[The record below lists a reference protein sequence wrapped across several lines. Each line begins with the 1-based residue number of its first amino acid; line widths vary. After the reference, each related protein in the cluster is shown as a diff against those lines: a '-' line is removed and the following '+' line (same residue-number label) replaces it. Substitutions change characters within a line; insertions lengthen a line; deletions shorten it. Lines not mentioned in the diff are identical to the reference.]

1 MKYYD
6 DLQRFREKSGKQHHA
21 FKDLST
27 QSPTAGQGNWAILN
41 QLAPA
46 DETADLAMGGH
57 VASPVPHPID
67 SECFAY
73 EARISAP
80 PTRDNASVSQSENI
94 PAQRA
99 TLPSQRDVS
108 IHYDQ
113 LFAARPAQTKA
124 RSQKNQPLQPLLE
137 RIAACR

>member
-1 MKYYD
+1 MKHYD

-27 QSPTAGQGNWAILN
+27 QSLAADQGNWAILN

-46 DETADLAMGGH
+46 DENAGLALGGH
-57 VASPVPHPID
+57 VASSVPQPVD
-67 SECFAY
+67 SERFVS
-73 EARISAP
+73 EAQISAP
-80 PTRDNASVSQSENI
+80 PVPNVSQPERS
-94 PAQRA
+94 PAQRSA
-99 TLPSQRDVS
+99 VPSPRDAS
-108 IHYDQ
+108 IQYDQ
-113 LFAARPAQTKA
+113 LFAAKPAQTKP

>member
-1 MKYYD
+1 MKHYD

-27 QSPTAGQGNWAILN
+27 QSLAADQGNWAILN

-46 DETADLAMGGH
+46 DDNAGLALGGH
-57 VASPVPHPID
+57 VASPVPQPIN
-67 SECFAY
+67 SEHFA
-73 EARISAP
+73 AGGQISAP
-80 PTRDNASVSQSENI
+80 PIPSASQPDHP
-94 PAQRA
+94 PAPRPA
-99 TLPSQRDVS
+99 AALQRDAS

-113 LFAARPAQTKA
+113 LFAAKPAQTKP

>member
-1 MKYYD
+1 MKHYD

-27 QSPTAGQGNWAILN
+27 QSLAADQGNWAILN

-46 DETADLAMGGH
+46 DENAGLALGGH
-57 VASPVPHPID
+57 VASSVPQPVD
-67 SECFAY
+67 SERFVS
-73 EARISAP
+73 EAQISAP
-80 PTRDNASVSQSENI
+80 PVPNASQPERAPV
-94 PAQRA
+94 QRSA
-99 TLPSQRDVS
+99 VPSPRDAS
-108 IHYDQ
+108 IQYDQ
-113 LFAARPAQTKA
+113 LFAAKPAQTKP

>member
-46 DETADLAMGGH
+46 DENAGLALGGH
-57 VASPVPHPID
+57 VASSVPQPVD
-67 SECFAY
+67 SERFAS
-73 EARISAP
+73 EAQISTP

-99 TLPSQRDVS
+99 APPSQRDVS
-108 IHYDQ
+108 IHYEQ
-113 LFAARPAQTKA
+113 LFAAKPAQTKP

>member
-1 MKYYD
+1 MKHYD

-27 QSPTAGQGNWAILN
+27 QSLAAEQGSWAILN

-46 DETADLAMGGH
+46 DENAGLALGGH
-57 VASPVPHPID
+57 VASSVPQPVD
-67 SECFAY
+67 SELFVS
-73 EARISAP
+73 EAQISAP
-80 PTRDNASVSQSENI
+80 PVPSASQPEHT
-94 PAQRA
+94 PAQRLA
-99 TLPSQRDVS
+99 APPQRDVS
-108 IHYDQ
+108 IHYEQ
-113 LFAARPAQTKA
+113 LFAAKPAQTKP

>member
-1 MKYYD
+1 MKHYD

-27 QSPTAGQGNWAILN
+27 QSLAAEQGSWAILN

-46 DETADLAMGGH
+46 DENAGLALGGH
-57 VASPVPHPID
+57 VASSVPQPVDIERFASEAQMMPPPIRD
-67 SECFAY
+67 TAIASQPE
-73 EARISAP
+73 SA
-80 PTRDNASVSQSENI
+80 A
-94 PAQRA
+94 AQRPA
-99 TLPSQRDVS
+99 APLQREAS
-108 IHYDQ
+108 IHYKQ
-113 LFAARPAQTKA
+113 LFAAKPAQTKP

>member
-1 MKYYD
+1 MKHYD

-27 QSPTAGQGNWAILN
+27 QSLAAEQGSWAILN

-46 DETADLAMGGH
+46 DENAGLALGGH
-57 VASPVPHPID
+57 VASSVPQPVDSELFVSEAQISASPVPIASQPEHTAAQR
-67 SECFAY
+67 SA
-73 EARISAP
+73 AP
-80 PTRDNASVSQSENI
+80 P
-94 PAQRA
+94 
-99 TLPSQRDVS
+99 QRDVS
-108 IHYDQ
+108 IHYEQ
-113 LFAARPAQTKA
+113 LFAAKSAQTKP

>member
-1 MKYYD
+1 MKHYD

-27 QSPTAGQGNWAILN
+27 QSLAADQGNWAILN

-46 DETADLAMGGH
+46 DDNAGLALGGH
-57 VASPVPHPID
+57 VASSVPQPVD
-67 SECFAY
+67 SERFVS
-73 EARISAP
+73 EAQISAP
-80 PTRDNASVSQSENI
+80 PVPNASQPERSL
-94 PAQRA
+94 AQRSA
-99 TLPSQRDVS
+99 APPPRDAS
-108 IHYDQ
+108 IQYEQ
-113 LFAARPAQTKA
+113 LFAAKPSQTKP

>member
-1 MKYYD
+1 MKHYD

-27 QSPTAGQGNWAILN
+27 QSLAADQGNWAILN

-46 DETADLAMGGH
+46 DENAGLALGGH
-57 VASPVPHPID
+57 VASSVPQPVD
-67 SECFAY
+67 SELFVS
-73 EARISAP
+73 EAQISAP
-80 PTRDNASVSQSENI
+80 PVPNASQPEHL
-94 PAQRA
+94 PAQRSA
-99 TLPSQRDVS
+99 APSPRDAS
-108 IHYDQ
+108 IQYDQ
-113 LFAARPAQTKA
+113 LFAAKPAQTKP

>member
-1 MKYYD
+1 MKHYD

-27 QSPTAGQGNWAILN
+27 QSLAADQGNWAILN

-46 DETADLAMGGH
+46 DENAGLALGGH
-57 VASPVPHPID
+57 VASSVPQPVD
-67 SECFAY
+67 SELFVS
-73 EARISAP
+73 EAQISAP
-80 PTRDNASVSQSENI
+80 PVPKASQPERPPALRSATPSPRDASIQ
-94 PAQRA
+94 
-99 TLPSQRDVS
+99 
-108 IHYDQ
+108 YDQ
-113 LFAARPAQTKA
+113 LFAAKPAQSKP

>member
-1 MKYYD
+1 MKHYD

-27 QSPTAGQGNWAILN
+27 QSLAADQGNWAILN

-46 DETADLAMGGH
+46 DENAGLALGGH
-57 VASPVPHPID
+57 VASSVPQPVDIERFASEAQMTTPPVPIASQPEHP
-67 SECFAY
+67 
-73 EARISAP
+73 
-80 PTRDNASVSQSENI
+80 
-94 PAQRA
+94 PAQRPVA
-99 TLPSQRDVS
+99 PQQRDVS
-108 IHYDQ
+108 IHYEQ
-113 LFAARPAQTKA
+113 LFAAKPAQTKP

>member
-1 MKYYD
+1 MKHYD

-21 FKDLST
+21 FKELST
-27 QSPTAGQGNWAILN
+27 QSLAAEPGNWAILN

-46 DETADLAMGGH
+46 DENAGLALGGH
-57 VASPVPHPID
+57 VASSAPQPID
-67 SECFAY
+67 SERFAS
-73 EARISAP
+73 EAQISTP
-80 PTRDNASVSQSENI
+80 PTPSARQTAHA
-94 PAQRA
+94 PAQRSA
-99 TLPSQRDVS
+99 APSQRDAT

-113 LFAARPAQTKA
+113 LFAAKPSPGKP

>member
-27 QSPTAGQGNWAILN
+27 QPLAAEQGNWAILN

-46 DETADLAMGGH
+46 DENAGLALGGH
-57 VASPVPHPID
+57 VASSVPQPVDIERFV
-67 SECFAY
+67 SEAQ
-73 EARISAP
+73 ISAP
-80 PTRDNASVSQSENI
+80 PVPNASQPERS
-94 PAQRA
+94 PAQRSA
-99 TLPSQRDVS
+99 VPSPRDAS
-108 IHYDQ
+108 IQYDQ
-113 LFAARPAQTKA
+113 LFAAKPAQTKP

>member
-1 MKYYD
+1 MKHYD

-27 QSPTAGQGNWAILN
+27 QSLAAEQGSWAILN

-46 DETADLAMGGH
+46 DENAGLALGGH
-57 VASPVPHPID
+57 VASSVPQPVD
-67 SECFAY
+67 SELFVS
-73 EARISAP
+73 EAQISAP
-80 PTRDNASVSQSENI
+80 LVPNASQPEHP
-94 PAQRA
+94 PAQRSA
-99 TLPSQRDVS
+99 TPSPRDAR
-108 IHYDQ
+108 IQYDQ
-113 LFAARPAQTKA
+113 LFAAKPSQTKP

>member
-1 MKYYD
+1 MKHYD

-27 QSPTAGQGNWAILN
+27 QSLAAEQGNWAILN

-46 DETADLAMGGH
+46 DENAGLALGGH
-57 VASPVPHPID
+57 VASSVPQPVD
-67 SECFAY
+67 SEHFVS
-73 EARISAP
+73 EAQISAP
-80 PTRDNASVSQSENI
+80 PVPNVSQPERS
-94 PAQRA
+94 PAQRSA
-99 TLPSQRDVS
+99 VPSPRDVS
-108 IHYDQ
+108 IQYDQ
-113 LFAARPAQTKA
+113 LFAAKPSQTKP

>member
-1 MKYYD
+1 MKHYD

-27 QSPTAGQGNWAILN
+27 QSLAAEQGSWAILN

-46 DETADLAMGGH
+46 DENAGLALGGH
-57 VASPVPHPID
+57 VASSVPQPVDIERFASEAQMMPPPIRD
-67 SECFAY
+67 TAIASQPE
-73 EARISAP
+73 RSPAP
-80 PTRDNASVSQSENI
+80 P
-94 PAQRA
+94 QREA
-99 TLPSQRDVS
+99 S
-108 IHYDQ
+108 IHYEQ
-113 LFAARPAQTKA
+113 LFAAKPAQTKP

>member
-46 DETADLAMGGH
+46 DENAGLALGGH

-73 EARISAP
+73 EARISTP
-80 PTRDNASVSQSENI
+80 PTPSASQSENI

-99 TLPSQRDVS
+99 APPSQRDVS

-113 LFAARPAQTKA
+113 LFAARPAQNKP

>member
-1 MKYYD
+1 MKHYD

-21 FKDLST
+21 FKDLSS
-27 QSPTAGQGNWAILN
+27 QSLPAGQGNWAILN

-46 DETADLAMGGH
+46 DENAGLALGGH
-57 VASPVPHPID
+57 IASSVPQPID
-67 SECFAY
+67 SERFAS
-73 EARISAP
+73 EAHISAP
-80 PTRDNASVSQSENI
+80 PIPNASQPGHTS
-94 PAQRA
+94 AQRSA
-99 TLPSQRDVS
+99 APPPRDAS

-113 LFAARPAQTKA
+113 LFAAKPSQSKP

>member
-1 MKYYD
+1 MKHYD

-27 QSPTAGQGNWAILN
+27 QSLAADQGNWAILN

-46 DETADLAMGGH
+46 DENAGLALGGH
-57 VASPVPHPID
+57 VASSVPQPVD
-67 SECFAY
+67 SELFVS
-73 EARISAP
+73 EAQISAP
-80 PTRDNASVSQSENI
+80 SVPSASQPEHT
-94 PAQRA
+94 PAQRLA
-99 TLPSQRDVS
+99 APPQRDVS
-108 IHYDQ
+108 IHYEQ
-113 LFAARPAQTKA
+113 LFAAKPAQTKP